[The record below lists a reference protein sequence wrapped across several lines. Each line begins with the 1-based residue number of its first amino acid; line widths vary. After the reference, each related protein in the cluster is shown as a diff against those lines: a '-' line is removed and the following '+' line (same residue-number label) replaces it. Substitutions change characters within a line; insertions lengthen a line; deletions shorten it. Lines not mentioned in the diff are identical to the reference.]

1 MSDSL
6 SPAKMARIALAL
18 AHSHCHLCSTP
29 SELDCRALTHCL
41 TQEVEDKITR
51 AYLSVNPQEQ
61 QGENYKYYSFL
72 TYKSTLLL
80 ALMGVELDKVLLEVQ
95 STRDELEMAG
105 TSLDKRLNGCS
116 EELRCTEMEVEGDRT
131 DNSTS
136 DQLCGEL
143 QSTKSELRE
152 ARDHLDGKI
161 DLCFIQIDK
170 YQAEV
175 N

>member
-1 MSDSL
+1 M
-6 SPAKMARIALAL
+6 
-18 AHSHCHLCSTP
+18 T
-29 SELDCRALTHCL
+29 T
-41 TQEVEDKITR
+41 T
-51 AYLSVNPQEQ
+51 
-61 QGENYKYYSFL
+61 YKYYSFL

-131 DNSTS
+131 DNATS

-152 ARDHLDGKI
+152 ARDRLDEKI
-161 DLCFIQIDK
+161 DLCFIQLDQ